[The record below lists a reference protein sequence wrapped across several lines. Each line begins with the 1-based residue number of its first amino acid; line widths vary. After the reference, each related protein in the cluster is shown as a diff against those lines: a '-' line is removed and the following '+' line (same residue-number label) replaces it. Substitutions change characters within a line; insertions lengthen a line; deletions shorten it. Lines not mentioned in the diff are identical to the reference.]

1 MKFNI
6 SYPLTGA
13 QKTVEIDDDKKCS
26 IFFDKRMGQ
35 VVEADNLGDEY
46 KGYVFKI
53 TGGNDKQG
61 FPMRQ
66 GVLFKGRV
74 RILMRKGHKGYRP
87 RKDGEM
93 KRKSIRGCI
102 VGQDIRVLALQV
114 VKKGANEIAGL
125 TDQNVPR
132 RLGPKRLTKLRRL
145 FGFKKTDGVA
155 IVQKNLIRRTWT
167 TKDGKKRQKAPK
179 IQRLV
184 TESRLRRKTI
194 QKKTEQARRTKA
206 KQALEAYKKL
216 AHDVHEAHKKHRKAS
231 SEIKEKAKEQPKAK
245 DTKQAKSTQ
254 AAKPATQ
261 AKGAVPAKAAV
272 PVKAAAPV
280 KTTAPAKT
288 VPQPTQKAPT
298 KAKK

>member
-35 VVEADNLGDEY
+35 VVEADNLGDEF

-114 VKKGANEIAGL
+114 VKKGTNEIAGL

-145 FGFKKTDGVA
+145 FGFKKADGVA
-155 IVQKNLIRRTWT
+155 LIQKNLIRRTWQ

-194 QKKTEQARRTKA
+194 QKKSEQARRTKA

-231 SEIKEKAKEQPKAK
+231 SEIKEKTQEQPKTKDVKATKPTQVAK
-245 DTKQAKSTQ
+245 QVPTTKAQTA
-254 AAKPATQ
+254 
-261 AKGAVPAKAAV
+261 
-272 PVKAAAPV
+272 PVKAAV
-280 KTTAPAKT
+280 TTKTTAPAKT
-288 VPQPTQKAPT
+288 VPQQTQKATTT
-298 KAKK
+298 KPKK

>member
-35 VVEADNLGDEY
+35 VVEADNLGEEY
-46 KGYVFKI
+46 KGYVLKI

-102 VGQDIRVLALQV
+102 VGQDIRSQRRVPMKLLDSQI
-114 VKKGANEIAGL
+114 K
-125 TDQNVPR
+125 NVPR

-145 FGFKKTDGVA
+145 FGFKKADGVA

-231 SEIKEKAKEQPKAK
+231 SEIKEKVKEQPKAK
-245 DTKQAKSTQ
+245 DTKQVKPTQ
-254 AAKPATQ
+254 ATKATTQ
-261 AKGAVPAKAAV
+261 AKGAAPAKVAA
-272 PVKAAAPV
+272 PVKATAPV